1 MKKYPSNPGSYEF
14 MCYLVEVVQDD
25 NQRDQLP
32 SLAELSNKLDVSV
45 ARLREQL
52 EMAKA
57 LGLVEVRPRTGI
69 RLLPY
74 SFLPAVRNSLW
85 FALETNRLNFDAYS
99 DFRNHVE
106 EAYWFEA
113 VVMLTDEDQ
122 LELRNLVDS
131 AWQRLRNPQVVIP
144 HSEHRGIHLGIFKR
158 LDNPF
163 VLGVLEAYWEAYEA
177 IGLNLYTGYDYL
189 ERVWQYHEQM
199 VDAILQGDYLAGYRA
214 LVDHKDLLYHR
225 PVASLITYKNGDD
238 N

>member
-1 MKKYPSNPGSYEF
+1 MR
-14 MCYLVEVVQDD
+14 YLVEAAQDD
-25 NQRDQLP
+25 SRCDQLP
-32 SLAELSNKLDVSV
+32 SLAELSMELNVSI

-69 RLLPY
+69 RPLPY

-85 FALETNRLNFDAYS
+85 YALETNRLNFDAYS

-113 VVMLTDEDQ
+113 VAMLTDEDHA
-122 LELRNLVDS
+122 ELKDLVDS

-144 HSEHRGIHLGIFKR
+144 HSEHRGIHMGIFKR
-158 LDNPF
+158 LGNLF
-163 VLGVLEAYWEAYEA
+163 VLGVLEAYWEAYES
-177 IGLNLYTGYDYL
+177 IGLNLYTEYDYL

-199 VDAILQGDYLAGYRA
+199 VDAIVQGDYHAGYRA

-225 PVASLITYKNGDD
+225 PVASLITNKDGDD

>member
-1 MKKYPSNPGSYEF
+1 MKKYSSNPESYEF
-14 MCYLVEVVQDD
+14 MRYLVEASLNDSQCD
-25 NQRDQLP
+25 RLP
-32 SLAELSNKLDVSV
+32 SLAELSKELDMSV

-57 LGLVEVRPRTGI
+57 LGLVEVHPRTGI
-69 RLLPY
+69 RPIPY

-85 FALETNRLNFDAYS
+85 YALETNRLNFDAYS
-99 DFRNHVE
+99 DFRNHIE

-113 VVMLTDEDQ
+113 VAMLTDEDHA
-122 LELRNLVDS
+122 ELKALVDS
-131 AWQRLRNPQVVIP
+131 AWKKLRNPQVVIP
-144 HSEHRGIHLGIFKR
+144 HSEHRGIHMGIFRR
-158 LDNPF
+158 LDNLF

-177 IGLNLYTGYDYL
+177 VGLNLYTEYDYL

-199 VDAILQGDYLAGYRA
+199 VEAILQGDYHAGYRA

-225 PVASLITYKNGDD
+225 PVASLITNKDCDD